1 MKQKEDNRVG
11 KQIGIYKVL
20 ELCDKKSNDGHKLYR
35 VKCSVCNWETFIQY
49 RHIFYLNPNC
59 NHLNS
64 TQKYKVRKINIKNER
79 IKHIYHGIV
88 DRCYNF
94 NNKSY
99 RFYGGKDVKICEE
112 WLNNPK
118 LFEDWS
124 LNNGY
129 EDGLTIDRIDPNKNY
144 SPENCRWISSLDN
157 SKYKSTTK
165 VTTVNGIS
173 HTGREWAEVLELG
186 TNTINKMLREYTE
199 TKVKEFISKR
209 MKDKT
214 ICRHSHETW
223 MEAYGL

>member
-1 MKQKEDNRVG
+1 MKE
-11 KQIGIYKVL
+11 KQENIIGTRIGIYDVIY
-20 ELCDKKSNDGHKLYR
+20 ECSYKSKDGHRLFH
-35 VKCSVCNWETFIQY
+35 VKCSQCGWETDIQMHHIKYTKKCKHKNKFNQYIFDSNFSNHRIRDIYY
-49 RHIFYLNPNC
+49 RML
-59 NHLNS
+59 
-64 TQKYKVRKINIKNER
+64 E
-79 IKHIYHGIV
+79 
-88 DRCYNF
+88 RCYYKND
-94 NNKSY
+94 KSY
-99 RFYGGKDVKICEE
+99 RFYGQKGIKICEE

-118 LFEDWS
+118 SFEDWS
-124 LNNGY
+124 LKNGY
-129 EDGLTIDRIDPNKNY
+129 KFDLTIDRIDSFKDY
-144 SPENCRWISSLDN
+144 SPENCRWVTFLDN

-165 VTTVNGIS
+165 ITTVDGIS

>member
-1 MKQKEDNRVG
+1 MKKEKQENIVG
-11 KQIGIYKVL
+11 TRIGIYDVL
-20 ELCDKKSNDGHKLYR
+20 YERDYKSNDGHRLYH
-35 VKCSVCNWETFIQY
+35 VKCSQCGWETDMYKI
-49 RHIFYLNPNC
+49 HIKKAKCCTHINILG
-59 NHLNS
+59 
-64 TQKYKVRKINIKNER
+64 KYKNKNKWSNNR
-79 IKHIYHGIV
+79 LGHIYSDIKT
-88 DRCYNF
+88 RCYNP
-94 NNKSY
+94 NDKSY
-99 RFYGGKDVKICEE
+99 RFYGKKGIKLCEE
-112 WLNNPK
+112 WLNYPSS
-118 LFEDWS
+118 FEDWS

-165 VTTVNGIS
+165 VTTVDGIS

-199 TKVKEFISKR
+199 TEVKEFISKR